1 MPRDRHSSQSAFD
14 ADVLSPQA
22 LDRPGGVENAL
33 RAIESVCHS
42 GGPEVAR
49 MIIALNDSRSY
60 LLEHI
65 ISSAFR
71 VTVAPRTSRTLM
83 TLLTQ

>member
-14 ADVLSPQA
+14 TEVLSPQA
-22 LDRPGGVENAL
+22 LDRPGGVESAL
-33 RAIESVCHS
+33 QAIESICHR

-49 MIIALNDSRSY
+49 MVIALNASRSY
-60 LLEHI
+60 LLEHLV
-65 ISSAFR
+65 SSAFR
-71 VTVAPRTSRTLM
+71 VPVAPCASRTLM